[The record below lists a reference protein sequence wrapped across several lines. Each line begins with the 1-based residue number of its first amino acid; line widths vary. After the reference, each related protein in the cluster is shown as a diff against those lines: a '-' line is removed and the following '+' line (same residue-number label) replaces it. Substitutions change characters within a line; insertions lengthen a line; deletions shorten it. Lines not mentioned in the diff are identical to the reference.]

1 MAAADG
7 PPADHHPG
15 PSDPL
20 ATIGTELD
28 GLDDRPVVEHVAVLE
43 RVNAAIAA
51 ELADLDEV

>member
-15 PSDPL
+15 PPDPL
-20 ATIGTELD
+20 AAIGTELD